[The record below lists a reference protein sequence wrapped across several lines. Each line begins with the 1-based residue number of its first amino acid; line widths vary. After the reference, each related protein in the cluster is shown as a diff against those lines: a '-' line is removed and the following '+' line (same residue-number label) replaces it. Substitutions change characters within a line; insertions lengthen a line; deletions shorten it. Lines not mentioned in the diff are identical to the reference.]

1 MELVIK
7 PAQKIPAIFKEG
19 TPVDREISSEFDIF
33 IKELANLESIQWEE
47 SDKDSPPSSIFV
59 LNELKILIPLEG
71 LIDPK
76 KESIRLQKKI
86 EKLDK
91 EKTMIASKLNNKSFV
106 DNAPNELVRNQKQ
119 RFQELSG
126 EIDNLNREMKEIE
139 KLI

>member
-1 MELVIK
+1 MIW
-7 PAQKIPAIFKEG
+7 II
-19 TPVDREISSEFDIF
+19 
-33 IKELANLESIQWEE
+33 
-47 SDKDSPPSSIFV
+47 
-59 LNELKILIPLEG
+59 KILIPLEG

-106 DNAPNELVRNQKQ
+106 DNAPNELVRNQEQ

>member
-1 MELVIK
+1 M
-7 PAQKIPAIFKEG
+7 
-19 TPVDREISSEFDIF
+19 
-33 IKELANLESIQWEE
+33 IQ
-47 SDKDSPPSSIFV
+47 
-59 LNELKILIPLEG
+59 
-71 LIDPK
+71 K

-106 DNAPNELVRNQKQ
+106 DNAPNELVRNQEQ